1 MKPHTDEQLTDGTPA
16 MRRKEPMS
24 RRGLLSRKGARRCGI
39 VVAAL
44 SCAALLSNCMPHGAV
59 SEKRADQLSL
69 GDAVIAVR
77 LGQGKI
83 SAGLPNP
90 PNDNWIVLLDAQG
103 RGQATRIKGKSD
115 STFLWTERGLSFGAP
130 DKEYVTTDQ
139 GTREIDV
146 NDSRISEYQRYS
158 LPDGRIAVVG
168 SGSGWGVR
176 VDAILP
182 DGRIE
187 TTEVPDTSGS
197 IGQCG
202 EHIVGITDT
211 EDSESIRSAAFEA
224 YAAQSDGG
232 MPENVAAV
240 IQVDEPDGD
249 VPRLLAVAPA
259 IDGLV
264 TGWMSVP
271 CDGNVITVPSIQQ
284 EDPAAVRSG
293 KRHAFEGVL
302 VLQRWDLSTGQR
314 TITPVLDEAGQPIE
328 TDQVN
333 NLSGARAIRVGDEY
347 RFVTEKGEAYAVDVV
362 SGKARHLFSIPSKIT
377 RLPAIFEVSETGVYA
392 LEQNDDED
400 VLTLS
405 YQPWNGGGKRVL
417 LTTGTMS
424 RYLVERNLLMGYR
437 RSIDA
442 FALRPGWD
450 GGAQ

>member
-1 MKPHTDEQLTDGTPA
+1 MEPHTDEPLNNGTRA
-16 MRRKEPMS
+16 RNRK
-24 RRGLLSRKGARRCGI
+24 GLLSRKGVRRCGI
-39 VVAAL
+39 VAAAL
-44 SCAALLSNCMPHGAV
+44 SAAVLLSSCMSQGDV
-59 SEKRADQLSL
+59 TETRADQLSL

-77 LGQGKI
+77 LSEGEL
-83 SAGLPNP
+83 SPGLPAP
-90 PNDNWIVLLDAQG
+90 PEDNWIVLLDAQG
-103 RGQATRIKGKSD
+103 RGQATRIKAKSYGNVA
-115 STFLWTERGLSFGAP
+115 FLWTDRGLSFGAQ

-139 GTREIDV
+139 GTQEIDV
-146 NDSRISEYQRYS
+146 KEPSRAEDQRFS
-158 LPDGRIAVVG
+158 LPDGRTVVVD
-168 SGSGWGVR
+168 SGEEIR
-176 VDAILP
+176 VDVIHP
-182 DGRIE
+182 NGRIVTAE
-187 TTEVPDTSGS
+187 FPDTSGS
-197 IGQCG
+197 VGQCG
-202 EHIVGITDT
+202 QRIVGITDT

-271 CDGNVITVPSIQQ
+271 CDGNIITVPSIQQ

-377 RLPAIFEVSETGVYA
+377 RIPAIFEVSETGVYA

-405 YQPWNGGGKRVL
+405 YQPWDGGGKRVL

-437 RSIDA
+437 RSVES